1 MRTNLLSLALVFAWW
16 LVACAPLQSSTPT
29 PAEISQQTVTSPA
42 TDTPTSV
49 SATHTPTP
57 ISQPADGPPSPQ
69 ATPAPTETFTPLP
82 PTEPPLPTA
91 TPRPPTPTLSLS
103 IPAIRLELVVEG
115 FNQPTYL
122 THAGDESGRLFV
134 VERSGKVRV
143 IQDGELQR
151 DSFMDIDHLVGSR
164 ASEQGLLS
172 LAFHPSFRD
181 NRLLFVNYT
190 NTEGDTVIARYQ
202 ATADRG
208 EVELATANIL
218 LTIPQP
224 FANHNGG
231 QLQFGPD
238 GYLYIGTGDGGS
250 ANDPLG
256 NGQNINVLL
265 GKMLRLDVDSG
276 DSYTI
281 PADNP
286 FVNNPDARPEIW
298 AFGLRN
304 PWRFSFDRS
313 TGDMYI
319 ADVGQNAFEE
329 INHEPAGSGGG
340 FNYGWNI
347 MEGFH
352 CLGRGDCDQTG
363 LILPI
368 AEYSHQQGCSVTG
381 GYVYRG
387 KQFPALNGVYLYA
400 DFCSGKIWGLRL
412 GGEPVELSEMPSG
425 VLDTDLTISS
435 FGEDEAGEVYLL
447 SFQGEIYQVV
457 SQ

>member
-1 MRTNLLSLALVFAWW
+1 MRTSILSLGLVLVWW
-16 LVACAPLQSSTPT
+16 LVACAPIQNSTPT
-29 PAEISQQTVTSPA
+29 LSPA

-49 SATHTPTP
+49 LATHTPTP
-57 ISQPADGPPSPQ
+57 TSQPADHPPSPQ

-82 PTEPPLPTA
+82 STETPLPTA
-91 TPRPPTPTLSLS
+91 TLLPSTPAPIAPLT
-103 IPAIRLELVVEG
+103 IPAIRLELVADG
-115 FNQPTYL
+115 LNQPTYL

-134 VERSGKVRV
+134 VERSGKVRI
-143 IQDGELQR
+143 IQDGELQL

-172 LAFHPSFRD
+172 LAFHPNFRD

-202 ATADRG
+202 ATADRRG
-208 EVELATANIL
+208 VDLATANIL

-256 NGQNINVLL
+256 NGQNLNVLL

-304 PWRFSFDRS
+304 PWRFSFDRL

-329 INHEPAGSGGG
+329 IDYEPAGSGGG
-340 FNYGWNI
+340 FNYGWSI

-352 CLGRGDCDQTG
+352 CLSRSDCDQTG

-387 KQFPALNGVYLYA
+387 NQFPALDSVYLYA

-425 VLDTDLTISS
+425 VLDTDLPISS
-435 FGEDEAGEVYLL
+435 FGEDETGEVYLV
-447 SFQGEIYQVV
+447 SFQGEVYRVV
-457 SQ
+457 SP